1 MIPETTKPRAV
12 KQPIMTRQ
20 RKQLILNF
28 IHEFRRVKQGISPTF
43 EQIAVGIGYGRN
55 SEGTVFTHV
64 QALIA
69 EGWLEQVEPGA
80 RGIVPTRPVSDEYAP
95 IVDPDL
101 KKIAKKQRN
110 LTILRRL

>member
-1 MIPETTKPRAV
+1 MIPETTKLRTP

-20 RKQLILNF
+20 RKQLIISF

-43 EQIAVGIGYGRN
+43 EEIAVGIGYGRN

-69 EGWLEQVEPGA
+69 EGWLEQIVPGA
-80 RGIVPTRPVSDEYAP
+80 RGVVPTKGVEEVYAELEDDE
-95 IVDPDL
+95 L
-101 KKIAKKQRN
+101 KRIAKKQKN
-110 LTILRRL
+110 LRILRRL